1 MNVRCLISGSL
12 MILPM
17 ASSRA
22 QRVFGPSVLEQ
33 PAGPRTLAM
42 GGVGVTSRDDEVLF
56 FNPAQL
62 VVANG
67 FSASGER
74 YSSDAS
80 GSAMSAVTR
89 FNGGGAAL
97 GMRTNNLD
105 ARVTTASGSPL
116 GTFTATSLEGSL
128 GFAQVV
134 KGVRVGGALKY
145 AEEDFGSSRVEGGL
159 VDLGV
164 AKQMFGS
171 YTIGAAVQNLGR
183 DMTDGPTTVEMPT
196 TGTIGVSRSAPV
208 GEFDLLGT
216 AAVSWRRGGVVS
228 PAGGLEINYSWLNGY
243 NIAIRAGGRRP
254 LPGEKAITAGAGFTM
269 DRLSIDYAVEAFSC
283 SQLGHRIGLRIR

>member
-1 MNVRCLISGSL
+1 MNVCRCLISASL
-12 MILPM
+12 MALPV
-17 ASSRA
+17 ASLRA
-22 QRVFGPSVLEQ
+22 QRVFGPSVLDL

-42 GGVGVTSRDDEVLF
+42 GGVGVASRDDEVLF

-74 YSSDAS
+74 YSADES

-97 GMRTNNLD
+97 GMRTNNFD
-105 ARVTTASGSPL
+105 AHFGTVSGVP
-116 GTFTATSLEGSL
+116 GVFTATSLEGSL

-134 KGVRVGGALKY
+134 KGIRVGGAVKY
-145 AEEDFGSSRVEGGL
+145 AEEDFGAARVEGGL
-159 VDLGV
+159 VDIGL
-164 AKQMFGS
+164 AKQVFGS
-171 YTIGAAVQNLGR
+171 YTVGAVVQNLGR
-183 DMTDGPTTVEMPT
+183 DMTDGPTTIEVPT
-196 TGTIGVSRSAPV
+196 TTTLGVSRGAPL

-216 AAVSWRRGGVVS
+216 AAVTWRRGSVFS
-228 PAGGLEINYSWLNGY
+228 PAGGLEVNYSWLNGY

-269 DRLSIDYAVEAFSC
+269 DRLSIDYALEAFAGN
-283 SQLGHRIGLRIR
+283 QLGHRIGLRIR

>member
-1 MNVRCLISGSL
+1 MNVCRRLISGVL
-12 MILPM
+12 LILPM
-17 ASSRA
+17 ASLRA
-22 QRVFGPSVLEQ
+22 QRVFGPTVLAQ

-42 GGVGVTSRDDEVLF
+42 GGVGVAGRDDEVLF

-74 YSSDAS
+74 YSPDAS

-89 FNGGGAAL
+89 FNGGGVAL
-97 GMRTNNLD
+97 GMRTNNFNAPL
-105 ARVTTASGSPL
+105 TTVSGTP
-116 GTFTATSLEGSL
+116 GAFTATSLEGSV

-134 KGVRVGGALKY
+134 KSVRIGGALKY

-164 AKQMFGS
+164 ARQMFGS
-171 YTIGAAVQNLGR
+171 YTVGAVVQNLGR
-183 DMTDGPTTVEMPT
+183 DMTDGPTTVRVPT
-196 TGTIGVSRSAPV
+196 TGTIGVSRGGPV

-216 AAVSWRRGGVVS
+216 AAVSWRRGNVVS
-228 PAGGLEINYSWLNGY
+228 PAGGLEVSYSWLNGY

-254 LPGEKAITAGAGFTM
+254 LPGEKALTAGAGFTM
-269 DRLSIDYAVEAFSC
+269 DRLSIDYAVEAFSG
-283 SQLGHRIGLRIR
+283 SQLGHRIGLRVR

>member
-1 MNVRCLISGSL
+1 
-12 MILPM
+12 
-17 ASSRA
+17 
-22 QRVFGPSVLEQ
+22 
-33 PAGPRTLAM
+33 M

-74 YSSDAS
+74 YSADES

-97 GMRTNNLD
+97 GMRTNNFD
-105 ARVTTASGSPL
+105 AHFSTVSGGP
-116 GTFTATSLEGSL
+116 GVFTATSLEGSV

-134 KGVRVGGALKY
+134 KGIRVGGAVKY
-145 AEEDFGSSRVEGGL
+145 AEEDFGSTRVEGGL
-159 VDLGV
+159 LDLGL
-164 AKQMFGS
+164 AKQVFGS
-171 YTIGAAVQNLGR
+171 YTLGAVVQNLGR
-183 DMTDGPTTVEMPT
+183 DMTDGPTTIEVPT
-196 TGTIGVSRSAPV
+196 TTTIGVSRGAPL

-216 AAVSWRRGGVVS
+216 AAVTWRRGSVFS
-228 PAGGLEINYSWLNGY
+228 PAGGLEVNYSWLNGY

-269 DRLSIDYAVEAFSC
+269 DRLSVDYALEAFTGN
-283 SQLGHRIGLRIR
+283 QLGHRIGLRIR